1 MAKKYKWH
9 KLSLDPAA
17 IKWTRGHVADTE
29 IEVAGKHLCLG
40 RLDDEWFAFAAS
52 CPHAGA
58 PMTQAYITCPS
69 AAGPSASS
77 TPAVAPSAPP
87 SAPPSASHGAA
98 PTTRGVAPSPTNCQI
113 SCPIHGLRFNL
124 RNGRDT
130 NGEGYTLKIYPIEL
144 RGDGLYIGIEEGGGL
159 FKWF

>member
-40 RLDDEWFAFAAS
+40 RLDDGWFAFAAS

-58 PMTQAYITCPS
+58 PMTQAYIIGPS
-69 AAGPSASS
+69 AASTAAS
-77 TPAVAPSAPP
+77 TPSTVAPSAPP
-87 SAPPSASHGAA
+87 SPHGAA
-98 PTTRGVAPSPTNCQI
+98 PTTRGAVPSSTNCQI

-144 RGDGLYIGIEEGGGL
+144 RDDGLYVGIEEGGGL